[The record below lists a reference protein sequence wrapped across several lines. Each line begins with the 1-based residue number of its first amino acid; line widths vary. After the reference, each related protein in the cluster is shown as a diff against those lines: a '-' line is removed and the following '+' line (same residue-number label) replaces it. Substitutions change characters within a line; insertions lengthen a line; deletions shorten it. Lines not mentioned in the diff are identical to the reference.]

1 MKYFHTWF
9 QFKHSVFHSHSFCS
23 HNFQPTSYYSTLHNV
38 KHSTKNYCHS
48 CTLLQNVRIYLL
60 CTYIALMSFG
70 KLNTVLFFIM
80 LCCTSY
86 MSLYWLNE
94 LQVPQTDVTNEEII
108 NNTASLTNTERYDGI
123 IMYHN
128 TTLPDHY
135 NSLFYKADLR
145 PLIDQAK
152 QGVSSHP
159 VFSSIAKLPE

>member
-1 MKYFHTWF
+1 MQNYIQFSFH
-9 QFKHSVFHSHSFCS
+9 
-23 HNFQPTSYYSTLHNV
+23 YSLLYVINVIILTFNELQVPQTDVTNEEIINNTASLTNTERYDGIIMHHNV
-38 KHSTKNYCHS
+38 LT
-48 CTLLQNVRIYLL
+48 
-60 CTYIALMSFG
+60 F
-70 KLNTVLFFIM
+70 
-80 LCCTSY
+80 
-86 MSLYWLNE
+86 NE

-152 QGVSSHP
+152 
-159 VFSSIAKLPE
+159 